1 MVSSY
6 NKNMDKRRILFV
18 DDEPNALDGLRRL
31 LRFLRQEFELCFAES
46 GEKALQLFEERTF
59 DVVVSDM
66 RMPGM
71 DGADLLAEIQRRHP
85 HAVRIMLT
93 GQADDASTLRIIG
106 VVHQF
111 LAKPCDT
118 EKLKSTILRASVLH
132 RLMIDGNLKN
142 LVSGID
148 TLPSLPSVY
157 VKLQKELQKPDVS
170 LDDIG
175 SIIGTDI
182 AMTAKILQ
190 LVNSAF
196 FGFFNKVDSPAR
208 AVKLL
213 GVDTIKAL
221 VLGSQIFTDMKISGS
236 LFSAETLW
244 HHSLTVGVLAK
255 LIAASESNDN
265 ELISNSYLAGILHDI
280 GKLLLVAKLE
290 SLYSEVIMIA
300 QKEKI
305 HITQAEEKVFQA
317 THGDM
322 GAYLTGLWGF
332 SSDIVEAIGFHHQLG
347 NCPTG
352 DFTPAVAVLVANE
365 IYYQYYPDEKI
376 GIHASDEEY
385 VKKLVFGEK
394 LSKWRKICFDY
405 LDRLKGKSA

>member
-1 MVSSY
+1 M
-6 NKNMDKRRILFV
+6 NKRRILFV
-18 DDEPNALDGLRRL
+18 DDEPNVLDGLRRL
-31 LRFLRQEFELCFAES
+31 LRFLRQEFELHFVES
-46 GEKALQLFEERTF
+46 GEKALQLLKEHTF

-71 DGADLLAEIQRRHP
+71 DGADLLAEIQKKYP
-85 HAVRIMLT
+85 HAIRIMLT
-93 GQADDASTLRIIG
+93 GQADDASTLRTIG

-111 LAKPCDT
+111 LAKPCDP
-118 EKLKSTILRASVLH
+118 EKLKSIILRASALH

-157 VKLQKELQKPDVS
+157 VKLQQELQNPEAS
-170 LDDIG
+170 LDDIAA
-175 SIIGTDI
+175 IISADI

-196 FGFFNKVDSPAR
+196 FGFFHKVDSPAR

-213 GVDTIKAL
+213 GIDTIKAL
-221 VLGSQIFTDMKISGS
+221 VLGSQIFTEMKITGR

-244 HHSLTVGVLAK
+244 FHSMTVGALAQK
-255 LIAASESNDN
+255 IAASESTDKG
-265 ELISNSYLAGILHDI
+265 LISNSYLAGILHDI
-280 GKLLLVAKLE
+280 GKLVLVAKLE
-290 SLYSEVIMIA
+290 SLYGEVIMLA

-305 HITQAEEKVFQA
+305 HTTLAEEKVFQA

-332 SSDIVEAIGFHHQLG
+332 PSDIVEAIGFHNQLG
-347 NCPTG
+347 DCPAG
-352 DFTPAVAVLVANE
+352 AFTPAVAVHIANAL
-365 IYYQYYPDEKI
+365 YYQFYPDEII
-376 GIHASDEEY
+376 GVSAFDEKY
-385 VKKLVFGEK
+385 LKQFAFGEK
-394 LSKWRKICFDY
+394 LPKWRKICVDY
-405 LDRLKGKSA
+405 LDQQNRQST